1 MRINERGRR
10 RYRGRF
16 CFLGLFAKTQF
27 VIFLLVMISIISCLA
42 SGYHVIIM

>member
-1 MRINERGRR
+1 MRGEGEL
-10 RYRGRF
+10 RYRGGS

-27 VIFLLVMISIISCLA
+27 VIFLLVMTSIISCLA